1 METGMSL
8 NQLTA
13 QATRESGNAAGSA
26 SNLDDQASR
35 PGRLADVEGSAPGAD
50 VDVRME
56 AIAERLQEF
65 VRDSRR
71 RLEFEVDRSSG
82 EVSILV
88 RHAETGKLLRTIP
101 PEEARVLAERMSAG
115 EAVLLSRRA

>member
-1 METGMSL
+1 
-8 NQLTA
+8 
-13 QATRESGNAAGSA
+13 
-26 SNLDDQASR
+26 
-35 PGRLADVEGSAPGAD
+35 
-50 VDVRME
+50 ME